1 MPPVRAA
8 IIGTGN
14 SVGNH
19 LVAYET
25 MADRVQLVAAV
36 DIQEARVR
44 AVCDQHGI
52 PHAYTDVGEM
62 LRQEQPDLVSI
73 VTPPALHK
81 PQIIECLEAGA
92 WVYCEKPLCASLADF
107 DEISAAEQRTGRFVS
122 TVFQW
127 RFGSAAKHLKAL
139 IEKNALGR
147 PLVGVCNALWYRE
160 QDYYNVSWRG
170 KWATEFGGPT
180 VTLGI
185 HLMDLLLWMLGD
197 WREVRAMTGR
207 LERDI
212 EFEDCSMALVQFE
225 NGAMGSIINSVLSP
239 RQQSYM
245 RLDFHEASVEV
256 STLYRYSN
264 EHWRFSAPN
273 GNTSAPVLEHWAA
286 LRDNTASGHDV
297 QLAEILDCMECGK
310 RPLVSGVEARRI
322 LEFVASLYKA
332 ASLGRPVQRGEIT
345 ADDLF
350 YHAMNGMP
358 TTVDRG

>member
-1 MPPVRAA
+1 MTPLRAA

-19 LVAYET
+19 LAAFKKA
-25 MADRVQLVAAV
+25 ADRVQLVAAV
-36 DIQEARVR
+36 DIRETRVQ
-44 AVCDQHGI
+44 AVCAEHGI
-52 PHAYTDVGEM
+52 PRAYTDVREM
-62 LRQEQPDLVSI
+62 LDQEQPDLVAI

-107 DEISAAEQRTGRFVS
+107 DEITAAEQRTGRFVS

-127 RFGSAAKHLKAL
+127 RFGSAARHLKSL
-139 IEKNALGR
+139 IEKDALGR
-147 PLVGVCNALWYRE
+147 PLVGVCNSLWYRE

-185 HLMDLLLWMLGD
+185 HLMDLFLWLLGD
-197 WREVRAMTGR
+197 WREIRAMTGR
-207 LERDI
+207 LERAV

-286 LRDNTASGHDV
+286 LGDNIPSGHEV
-297 QLAEILDCMECGK
+297 QLLEILDCMARGE

-332 ASLGRPVQRGEIT
+332 ALVGRPVQRGEIT
-345 ADDLF
+345 VDDPF
-350 YHAMNGMP
+350 YHAMNGVSSP
-358 TTVDRG
+358 VDR